1 MARRAWAAFSAALVR
16 RPLLTNMGVS
26 GCTMSVGDLTA
37 QAVEMRQRGEPF
49 RFSSFKIDRT
59 AIAIGWNTLLF
70 TPIFLVWFRR
80 LDRLF
85 PGTGLAQ
92 ALKKVTVN
100 QLIITVPINAGF
112 LAYTTTVE
120 TVLRSPEKHANMWDA
135 FDGHSI
141 VERVEMQFRNDLK
154 DIFQRSCQFW
164 FPVNFLNFL
173 FVPQT
178 HRVLPTIF
186 ASTCWSVYLSLT
198 AHKHGDVRRAP

>member
-85 PGTGLAQ
+85 PGTGAQ

-120 TVLRSPEKHANMWDA
+120 AVLRSENMRYV
-135 FDGHSI
+135 G
-141 VERVEMQFRNDLK
+141 R
-154 DIFQRSCQFW
+154 
-164 FPVNFLNFL
+164 
-173 FVPQT
+173 
-178 HRVLPTIF
+178 
-186 ASTCWSVYLSLT
+186 
-198 AHKHGDVRRAP
+198 VRRPQHCRGVEIPGDLVFFNAVVSSGSQ